1 MKERALLVTL
11 EFNSQRRT
19 YGARESAAELE
30 ELAKSA
36 GLAIVGLLHVRQ
48 KAATAATLVGSGKAQ
63 ELAALVKKEKVDVL
77 IFGSD
82 LSSTQQRNLEGI
94 LLAKTLDRTQLI
106 LDIFAQRARSMEGR
120 LQVELAQLNYLLPR
134 LSGKGIDLSRLGGGV
149 GTRGPGEQKL
159 EIDRR
164 RIRERISRLRRELGE
179 LQARRRVEVSRKR
192 ERNLPIVALVGYT
205 NAGKSSLFNALTSA
219 GAVAKDQL
227 FSTLDTTTRQ
237 LALPANQKALIV
249 DTVGFIRDL
258 PHHLI
263 ESFKATLEEAVSADL
278 LLHVIDASR
287 RDVDE
292 LRRSVDGVLKELG
305 ALDKKTILVYNK
317 SDLLTPEAKA
327 AALRNESAKAAAL
340 VSARTGE
347 GIDAL
352 RGLLLGH
359 LPFEPAFR
367 EFFIPKDR
375 QELIHFLYE
384 NASVL
389 ARSDEGDGTRL
400 SVQISSKTE
409 ALFRK
414 RLARPLDS

>member
-1 MKERALLVTL
+1 MKERALLVTV
-11 EFNSQRRT
+11 EFDSQRRT
-19 YGARESAAELE
+19 AGSRESALELE

-36 GLAIVGLLHVRQ
+36 GLVIVGILHIRQ
-48 KAATAATLVGSGKAQ
+48 KVATSATLVGSGKAQ
-63 ELAALVKKEKVDVL
+63 ELAAIMKKERADVL

-94 LLAKTLDRTQLI
+94 VQAKTLDRTQLI

-120 LQVELAQLNYLLPR
+120 LQVELAQLSYLLPR
-134 LSGKGIDLSRLGGGV
+134 LSGKGVNLSRLGGGV

-179 LQARRRVEVSRKR
+179 LQARRHVEVSRKR

-205 NAGKSSLFNALTSA
+205 NAGKSSLFNALTAA
-219 GAVAKDQL
+219 GTVAAKDQL

-263 ESFKATLEEAVSADL
+263 ESFKATLEEAMSADL
-278 LLHVIDASR
+278 LLHVIDAGR
-287 RDVDE
+287 HDADE
-292 LRRSVDGVLKELG
+292 LRRAVDGVLDELG
-305 ALDKKTILVYNK
+305 ALGKKTVLVYNK
-317 SDLLTPEAKA
+317 SDLLTPEAKS

-347 GIDAL
+347 GLDAL

-367 EFFIPKDR
+367 DLFIPRDR

-389 ARSDEGDGTRL
+389 ARSDEGDGT
-400 SVQISSKTE
+400 E
-409 ALFRK
+409 AF
-414 RLARPLDS
+414 S

>member
-1 MKERALLVTL
+1 MRERALLVTV
-11 EFNSQRRT
+11 EFDSQRHT
-19 YGARESAAELE
+19 AGARESALELE

-36 GLAIVGLLHVRQ
+36 GLVIAGILHVRQ
-48 KAATAATLVGSGKAQ
+48 KVATSATLVGSGKAQ
-63 ELAALVKKEKVDVL
+63 ELAAIVKKEKADVL

-82 LSSTQQRNLEGI
+82 LSSTQQRNLE
-94 LLAKTLDRTQLI
+94 AMVEVKTLDRTQLI

-134 LSGKGIDLSRLGGGV
+134 LSGKGVDLSRQGGGV

-179 LQARRRVEVSRKR
+179 LQARRHVEVSRKK

-205 NAGKSSLFNALTSA
+205 NAGKSSLFNALTDA
-219 GAVAKDQL
+219 GVVTKDQL

-263 ESFKATLEEAVSADL
+263 ESFKATLEEAMSADL

-287 RDVDE
+287 RDADE
-292 LRRSVDGVLKELG
+292 LRSAVEGVLDELG
-305 ALDKKTILVYNK
+305 ALGKKTVLVYNK

-352 RGLLLGH
+352 RGLLLGQ

-367 EFFIPKDR
+367 DLFIPRDR

-400 SVQISSKTE
+400 SVQISSKAE

-414 RLARPLDS
+414 RLAKPLDS